1 MPLKDFTLFIHI
13 LIKLDTLPD
22 SDKNSLVDVLFDS
35 ISDLLFV
42 LLSDVIELDSDRDE
56 LIESFADSD
65 WLKLAV
71 VL

>member
-1 MPLKDFTLFIHI
+1 EIDSDFSE
-13 LIKLDTLPD
+13 LDTLPD

-65 WLKLAV
+65 WFKLAV

>member
-1 MPLKDFTLFIHI
+1 M
-13 LIKLDTLPD
+13 LIENEKLTQIFLELDTLPD